1 MTTIIWLVVVIWAV
15 SAVLYCRSMSD
26 WLRDNEE
33 RLINEDATLSA
44 FGCVPRF
51 YRWITLAVV
60 AVAAPFFLVVNA
72 GNAVYRLWLKT
83 SIWWLTRQVTRL
95 ISRNQQLR
103 RETKEILLKHVK
115 EISRG

>member
-44 FGCVPRF
+44 IGCLPRF

-60 AVAAPFFLVVNA
+60 AVAAPFFLAVHA
-72 GNAVYRLWLKT
+72 GNTVYLLWLKT
-83 SIWWLTRQVTRL
+83 RIWWLTRQVNRL
-95 ISRNQQLR
+95 ISRNQKLLQA
-103 RETKEILLKHVK
+103 TKETA
-115 EISRG
+115 